1 MIDYNTLST
10 NKKPYIIERQ
20 AFPFIKEIQ
29 WSHVEQQRLMEE
41 WQGIEETRGDTNL
54 LTECGYS
61 EPGLLNDVLN
71 ERMKYGYN
79 SLHIYY
85 SKLKEA
91 KTGGKHT
98 DCVDV
103 LIVQSYGRMKYIIE
117 DDEIILKPTDSVF
130 NPSGIYHEGVH
141 IEPRITCSFA
151 NYLFSHK

>member
-1 MIDYNTLST
+1 MII

-71 ERMKYGYN
+71 EMMKYGYN

-91 KTGGKHT
+91 KTGGKHA
-98 DCVDV
+98 DGLDV
-103 LIVQSYGRMKYIIE
+103 LIVQSYGRMKYIID
-117 DDEIILKPTDSVF
+117 DDEKNIALFLPTERFKKENKLVVWNDSR
-130 NPSGIYHEGVH
+130 SMI
-141 IEPRITCSFA
+141 
-151 NYLFSHK
+151 